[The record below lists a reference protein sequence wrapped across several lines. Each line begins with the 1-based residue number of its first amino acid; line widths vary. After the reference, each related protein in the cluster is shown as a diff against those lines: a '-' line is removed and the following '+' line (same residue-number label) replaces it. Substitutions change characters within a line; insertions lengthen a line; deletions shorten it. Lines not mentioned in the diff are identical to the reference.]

1 MVAVAQGSCLIGKY
15 MQEMFSNFGKN
26 MVGLGLIVGFLL
38 GGLVAIILSAAFGSG
53 KVRRWFYER

>member
-1 MVAVAQGSCLIGKY
+1 

-38 GGLVAIILSAAFGSG
+38 GGLVAIILSAVFGSD
-53 KVRRWFYER
+53 KIRRWFHER